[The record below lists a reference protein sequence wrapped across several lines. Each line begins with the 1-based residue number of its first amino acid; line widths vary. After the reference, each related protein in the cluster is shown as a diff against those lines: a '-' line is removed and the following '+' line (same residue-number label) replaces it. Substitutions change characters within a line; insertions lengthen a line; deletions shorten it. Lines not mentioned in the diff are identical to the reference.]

1 MTHPLDHWR
10 SDAELERRGV
20 WVELGGGVA
29 FLVTRMGGQNLQ
41 ALADLARLPQIPDD
55 APPEERMK
63 ADANALAS
71 VFVKDWRGIDR
82 PFSKADCYAELEA
95 LPDLVQHLKGVITD
109 RATFRGVDR
118 GGSAGDRRV
127 APVVDWDAGSG
138 GASANGRSARAGGT
152 DCTRGAEA
160 VANGDA
166 RAGVLPPGSI

>member
-1 MTHPLDHWR
+1 MSHPLDHWR

-55 APPEERMK
+55 ASPEERFK

-71 VFVKDWRGIDR
+71 VFVKDWRGMDR

-109 RATFRGVDR
+109 RATFRAVDR
-118 GGSAGDRRV
+118 KGPAGDRRV
-127 APVVDWDAGSG
+127 APVVDREPGSG
-138 GASANGRSARAGGT
+138 GTPADGRRARAGGS

-160 VANGDA
+160 HTNGDA
-166 RAGVLPPGSI
+166 GAGAVPHWPV

>member
-10 SDAELERRGV
+10 SDAEGERRGV

-55 APPEERMK
+55 ASPEERFK

-71 VFVKDWRGIDR
+71 VFVQDWRGMPI
-82 PFSKADCYAELEA
+82 PFSKADCYAELEQ

-109 RATFRGVDR
+109 RATFRAVDR
-118 GGSAGDRRV
+118 KGPAGDRRV

-138 GASANGRSARAGGT
+138 GTSSDGGRARSGGSDCTGRAEALTNGNARAG
-152 DCTRGAEA
+152 D
-160 VANGDA
+160 
-166 RAGVLPPGSI
+166 LPPLSG